1 MVTTMA
7 GRTISAYVEDTVAEK
22 VTDLAKREDRTPG
35 QIAGQALRLYMALP
49 NEARN
54 AWRAVEHGATP
65 EDRRWVATELT
76 RVLIQMEFELLH
88 REMAAEIAPR
98 LPANMTEEEIEQLA
112 VEWTSRRG

>member
-1 MVTTMA
+1 MS
-7 GRTISAYVEDTVAEK
+7 GRTISAYVEDAVAAK

-76 RVLIQMEFELLH
+76 RVLLKMEFELVE
-88 REMAAEIAPR
+88 REMAAEMAGRVPEG
-98 LPANMTEEEIEQLA
+98 ASEEEIERIA

>member
-1 MVTTMA
+1 MA
-7 GRTISAYVEDTVAEK
+7 GRTISAYVEDTVAQK
-22 VTDLAKREDRTPG
+22 VTDLAKREDRSPG

-65 EDRRWVATELT
+65 EDRRWVATELA
-76 RVLIQMEFELLH
+76 RVLLKMEFELLH
-88 REMAAEIAPR
+88 REMAAEISHR
-98 LPANMTEEEIEQLA
+98 LPPDMSEEDIERLA